1 MSRDEFISLFSYL
14 SQWQKLFEKY
24 DMDKNG
30 TICLPELKVAIQG
43 FGYMF
48 SEPFYALL
56 FHKYDADKS
65 GTISFDEFIQI
76 FIELHILTGKLVIL
90 THALVVKSHAAI

>member
-1 MSRDEFISLFSYL
+1 MSRTEFLSLFGYL

-24 DMDKNG
+24 DADKNG
-30 TICLPELKVAIQG
+30 TISLPELKVAIQG
-43 FGYMF
+43 FGYRF
-48 SEPFYALL
+48 SEPFYAML

-76 FIELHILTGKLVIL
+76 FCELHILTGKSRPL
-90 THALVVKSHAAI
+90 TQP